1 MRQVSIVEYANFAGI
16 YTILINNARFHD
28 RFQDNIK
35 NLFYHY
41 LNDGEVFFG
50 FCRLDGTNLK
60 SNQYKE
66 LKNAIPD
73 FFKKHG
79 SLNIINKYLSAGRL
93 DSCRYDDII
102 PLIFDYYLET
112 ILFNL
117 KSDWVTFL
125 KYYSDYQN
133 IRLENIILN
142 NYADILFY
150 YFDSGDLEIC
160 FSTEKYSLKEV
171 KSLIYKIFR

>member
-79 SLNIINKYLSAGRL
+79 SLNIINEYLSAGRL

>member
-1 MRQVSIVEYANFAGI
+1 MRQVSIVEYANPAGI

-50 FCRLDGTNLK
+50 FCRSDGTNLK

-73 FFKKHG
+73 FFKKRG
-79 SLNIINKYLSAGRL
+79 SLHIINEYLSAGRL

-112 ILFNL
+112 ILFNP
-117 KSDWVTFL
+117 KSDWVNFL

-150 YFDSGDLEIC
+150 YFDSGDFEIC
-160 FSTEKYSLKEV
+160 FNTEKHKLKEII
-171 KSLIYKIFR
+171 SLIYKIFR

>member
-1 MRQVSIVEYANFAGI
+1 MRQVSIVEDVNSAGI
-16 YTILINNARFHD
+16 YTILIDNARFHD
-28 RFQDNIK
+28 RFRDNIK
-35 NLFYHY
+35 DLLYHY

-50 FCRLDGTNLK
+50 FCRSDGTNLK

-66 LKNAIPD
+66 LKNVIPD

-79 SLNIINKYLSAGRL
+79 NLHVINEYLSAGRL
-93 DSCRYDDII
+93 DSCKYDII

-112 ILFNL
+112 LLFNP
-117 KSDWVTFL
+117 KSAWESFL
-125 KYYSDYQN
+125 KYYSDYQS
-133 IRLENIILN
+133 IRLEDIILN

-160 FSTEKYSLKEV
+160 FNIENYNLKEI
-171 KSLIYKIFR
+171 KSIIYKIFG